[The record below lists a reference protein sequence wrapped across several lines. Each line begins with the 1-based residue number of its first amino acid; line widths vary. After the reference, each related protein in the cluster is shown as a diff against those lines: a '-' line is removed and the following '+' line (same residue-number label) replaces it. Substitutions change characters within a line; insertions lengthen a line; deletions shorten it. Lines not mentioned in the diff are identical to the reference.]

1 MISPKHESGRDRAER
16 KSVMLYS
23 RVNHASLRVYT
34 ASYNVPA
41 GPGAKKGSK
50 ERHWVSCRFEL
61 LNNYIP
67 NKHITHL
74 GLDKSGEEEYPLKA
88 AAGSGK
94 NAFVQ

>member
-1 MISPKHESGRDRAER
+1 MISPKHESGIGRAE
-16 KSVMLYS
+16 KNSVMLGS

-34 ASYNVPA
+34 AFSHVPA
-41 GPGAKKGSK
+41 GPRAKKGSK

-67 NKHITHL
+67 NKHIPHL
-74 GLDKSGEEEYPLKA
+74 GLDKSGEEKCPLKA
-88 AAGSGK
+88 AAGPGK